1 MVFSSFIFLFCFLP
15 IVSVFYFLSPKK
27 FKNIVLLVGSLVF
40 YAWGAPNML
49 LPLVLSCTSDYFLSR
64 YLVSGKLKDITRRK
78 ILLISVSINVAL
90 LAYYKYMN
98 FFVAEFDQVLSIL
111 KIGGISWAQV
121 ALPIGI
127 SFFTFQKVSYLVD
140 VYRGTAPRA
149 RNLPDYILYVS
160 LFPQLI
166 AGPIVRYVDVAS
178 EIVDRKTSLDL
189 YLAGLFRFVIGLSK
203 KVLIADAMGTV
214 ADGVFG
220 MDPEMLTLQWAW
232 VGVLAYAFQIYFDFS
247 GYSDMAIGL
256 GWIFGFH
263 FKENFL
269 RPYQSLN
276 ITEFWRRWHISL
288 STFMREYLYYPLGG
302 SHGSKI

>member
-1 MVFSSFIFLFCFLP
+1 
-15 IVSVFYFLSPKK
+15 
-27 FKNIVLLVGSLVF
+27 
-40 YAWGAPNML
+40 ML